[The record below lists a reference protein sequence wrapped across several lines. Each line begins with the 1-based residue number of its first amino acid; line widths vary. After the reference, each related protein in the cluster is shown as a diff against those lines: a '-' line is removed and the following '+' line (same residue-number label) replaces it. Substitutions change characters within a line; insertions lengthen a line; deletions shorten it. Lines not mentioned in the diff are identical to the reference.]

1 MASQTFKRQID
12 RIKADLDVFN
22 PKPVTVLTEPGPD
35 AEPAAVAHYR
45 EQLALARHSK
55 NGGLVVIAFPRPSHA
70 AREQVRGVQ
79 FVDSEFEATLLRLA
93 GQPSEHGGKN
103 GLDDFLKSLSGNV
116 LGVTANVPADIY
128 QRSATLDQ

>member
-45 EQLALARHSK
+45 EQLAQARHNK
-55 NGGLVVIAFPRPSHA
+55 NGLVVIAFPRTGHA
-70 AREQVRGVQ
+70 VREQVRGVQ
-79 FVDSEFEATLLRLA
+79 FVESEFEAVMVRLA

-116 LGVTANVPADIY
+116 LGVTANPPPDLH
-128 QRSATLDQ
+128 QRSDRRDL

>member
-1 MASQTFKRQID
+1 MANQTFKRQID

-35 AEPAAVAHYR
+35 AEPADVAHYR
-45 EQLALARHSK
+45 EQLAQARHSK
-55 NGGLVVIAFPRPSHA
+55 NGLVVIGYPRPGHSV
-70 AREQVRGVQ
+70 REQVRGVR
-79 FVDSEFEATLLRLA
+79 FVESEFEAVMVRLA